1 MISVMSEGDSFL
13 EVQQVARHFG
23 GQRALNEVSFRIP
36 DDSLTAIIGP
46 NGAGKTTLFNLI
58 AGALSPTRGHVRF
71 RGRQIASPNQACAAG
86 IARTFQNVRLF
97 GGLTV
102 LDNVMVG
109 MGGGGLMSGLLGLQ
123 SAREQ
128 ERLRRKKAIYLL
140 DNVGIAH
147 LASHPAGEIP
157 FGQQRLVEL
166 TRAMATEPKLLLLD
180 EPAAGLNATETAALG
195 RIVRQI
201 HQQGVAV
208 LLVEHDMSLV
218 MNLAERIL
226 VLEHGRLIA
235 DGDPGRIQADPQVR
249 AAYLGSEET

>member
-1 MISVMSEGDSFL
+1 MTTEPESFL
-13 EVQQVARHFG
+13 DVQHVARLFG
-23 GQRALNEVSFRIP
+23 GHLALDDFSATIP
-36 DDSLTAIIGP
+36 CDSLTAIIGP

-58 AGALSPTRGHVRF
+58 AGTLSPTRGHIRF
-71 RGRQIASPNQACAAG
+71 RDREITSPNQACAAG

-97 GGLTV
+97 SGLNV

-109 MGGGGLMSGLLGLQ
+109 MGGAGMMSGLLPLR
-123 SAREQ
+123 SNKEA
-128 ERLRRKKAIYLL
+128 ERLRRKKAFYLL
-140 DNVGIAH
+140 ENAGIAH
-147 LASHPAGEIP
+147 LAGNPAGEIP

-166 TRAMATEPKLLLLD
+166 ARAMATAPKLLLLD

-195 RIVRQI
+195 RLVRRI

-226 VLEHGRLIA
+226 VLERGRLIA
-235 DGDPGRIQADPQVR
+235 DGDAAMIQANPHVR
-249 AAYLGSEET
+249 TAYLGPDAP